1 MIMKTRILCVLLM
14 LALALSVLA
23 GCGGE
28 ESSEPSAEPAESS
41 ETSHDPADDNTLV
54 ETDAFRGSTVKVL
67 SAAVNDGY
75 VTEIGENQNK
85 ETCAEVLSKAI
96 VARTQAVEEAYGVEI
111 EETIMIDTKR
121 YNGTFLSAVR
131 DGLMTNTLEYDIL
144 YPCVLDAATMA
155 AEGLLVDLAEADG
168 IRVENTWW
176 SQTFIKDTSIGGSTF
191 YLTGDIGL
199 RAKNAAGCYL
209 FNKLLFDNHKIPYPY
224 DDVRNMKWTLDGL
237 YSIIKQ
243 VDMSNDLD
251 GDKVITYH
259 DDYGIAGQRG
269 DLAKVFYGAGERIAS
284 VGEDGMPVL
293 TFYNERSSKVVDMMV
308 GIMQDARYYVIGD
321 DFFNESSTPMTML
334 LDSFKADHCLFY
346 SGSMEDA
353 LKLGDMASEFGI
365 LPVPMFDLE
374 QGKYYTSTGAWST
387 NAYCVP
393 TGIGEDR
400 EYRGEV
406 ILDALGGYS
415 VDTVATAYYDVV
427 LQYQK
432 LRSQDDVDML
442 KIITENIGSDLGS
455 VYSIGGLSTVLS
467 NLTKQAPGTMTSA
480 YEAAQGIAEADIEN
494 LIAAFR

>member
-1 MIMKTRILCVLLM
+1 MKTKFWCFFLLIALCF
-14 LALALSVLA
+14 SVLV
-23 GCGGE
+23 GCGGAGE
-28 ESSEPSAEPAESS
+28 ESKAESEPAESS
-41 ETSHDPADDNTLV
+41 ETSHDPSEDNVLI
-54 ETDAFRGSTVKVL
+54 ETDEFRGDTIKVF
-67 SAAVNDGY
+67 SAAVNSSY
-75 VTEIGENQNK
+75 VSEIGNNENS
-85 ETCAEVLSKAI
+85 ETCAEVLAKAI

-111 EETIMIDTKR
+111 EETIMVDSKR
-121 YNGTFLSAVR
+121 YNGTFLAAIR
-131 DGLMTNTLEYDIL
+131 DGLITNTLEYDII

-155 AEGLLVDLAEADG
+155 AEGILIDLNDAPG

-176 SQTFIKDTSIGGSTF
+176 SQTFIEDTSIGGHTF

-209 FNKLLFDNHKIPYPY
+209 FNKQLFDNNNIPYPY
-224 DDVRNMKWTLDGL
+224 DDVRNRKWTLDGL

-259 DDYGIAGQRG
+259 DDFGIAGQRG

-284 VGEDGMPVL
+284 VGADGMPTL
-293 TFYNERSSKVVDMMV
+293 TFYNERSSKVVDAMV
-308 GIMQDARYYVIGD
+308 TIMQDARYYVIGD
-321 DFFNESSTPMTML
+321 DFFNESSTPMNML
-334 LDSFKADHCLFY
+334 LDAFKADHCLFY

-353 LKLGDMASEFGI
+353 LKLGDMESEFGI
-365 LPVPMFDLE
+365 LPTPMFDLE
-374 QGKYYTSTGAWST
+374 QGTYYTSTGAWST
-387 NAYCVP
+387 NAYCIP
-393 TGIGEDR
+393 SGIGEDR

-406 ILDALGGYS
+406 ILDALGSYS

-442 KIITENIGSDLGS
+442 KIITESIGSDLGS

-480 YEAAQGIAEADIEN
+480 YDAASGKAQDDIEN

>member
-1 MIMKTRILCVLLM
+1 MKRKVLCILLLVS
-14 LALALSVLA
+14 LSLSVLA
-23 GCGGE
+23 GCGGGE
-28 ESSEPSAEPAESS
+28 ESSVPSEPAESS
-41 ETSHDPADDNTLV
+41 ETSHDPADDNKLV

-67 SAAVNDGY
+67 SAAVNSSY
-75 VTEIGENQNK
+75 VSEIGDNVDN
-85 ETCAEVLSKAI
+85 ETCAEVLAKAI

-111 EETIMIDTKR
+111 EETIMIDGKR
-121 YNGTFLSAVR
+121 YNGTYLAAVR

-155 AEGLLVDLAEADG
+155 AEGILVDLGKAEG
-168 IRVENTWW
+168 IRIENTWW
-176 SQTFIKDTSIGGSTF
+176 SQTFIKDTSIGGNTF

-209 FNKLLFDNHKIPYPY
+209 FNKELFNNNNIPYPY

-237 YSIIKQ
+237 YSIVKN
-243 VDMSNDLD
+243 VNMSNDLD

-293 TFYNERSSKVVDMMV
+293 TFYNERSTKVVDTMV
-308 GIMQDARYYVIGD
+308 TIMQDTRYYVIGD

-365 LPVPMFDLE
+365 LPVPMFDAE
-374 QGKYYTSTGAWST
+374 QGTYYTQTGAWST

-393 TGIGEDR
+393 AGIGEDR
-400 EYRGEV
+400 EYRGAV

-480 YEAAQGIAEADIEN
+480 YDAASGKAEEDIQN
-494 LIAAFR
+494 LIATFR